1 MNKIKI
7 MICDDIDEIRND
19 ICDYIN
25 STEDMEVIGSVA
37 SGAEAIRF
45 VTENEVKPDVI
56 LMDIQMEDEI
66 AGITATEQIS
76 SAYPNIKI
84 LMLTVHEND
93 DLIVDSF
100 LAGAVDFIVKSAS
113 KDSLYSTIHN
123 SMSQNEFMGSIMLQA
138 LKKNVLVNKK
148 RKQSVLFFI
157 NSYSTLTAAEKDVL
171 KLIYQGYSRQ
181 KIVDTQHI
189 SINTVSTHIRHIL
202 KKLNFSSTREITSF
216 IKSIGLFDYFD
227 L

>member
-19 ICDYIN
+19 ICEYIN
-25 STEDMEVIGSVA
+25 LTDDMTVIASVST
-37 SGAEAIRF
+37 GAEA
-45 VTENEVKPDVI
+45 VSYVLNNEIKPDVI
-56 LMDIQMEDEI
+56 LMDIQMEY
-66 AGITATEQIS
+66 AVSGIKATEQILS
-76 SAYPNIKI
+76 YYPNIKI

-113 KDSLYSTIHN
+113 KESLCSTIRN
-123 SMSQNEFMGSIMLQA
+123 SISRDEFVGPLMLRA
-138 LKKNVLVNKK
+138 LKKNVLVNKQK
-148 RKQSVLFFI
+148 KQSVLFFI

-171 KLIYQGYSRQ
+171 KLLYQGYSRQ

-202 KKLNFSSTREITSF
+202 KKLNFSSTREIISF
-216 IKSIGLFDYFD
+216 IRSIGLFDYFD

>member
-19 ICDYIN
+19 ICEYIN
-25 STEDMEVIGSVA
+25 LTDDMTVIASVST
-37 SGAEAIRF
+37 GAEA
-45 VTENEVKPDVI
+45 VSYVLNNEIKPDVI
-56 LMDIQMEDEI
+56 LMDIQMED
-66 AGITATEQIS
+66 AVSGIKATEQILS
-76 SAYPNIKI
+76 YYPNIKI

-113 KDSLYSTIHN
+113 KESLCSTIRN
-123 SMSQNEFMGSIMLQA
+123 SISRDEFVGPLMLRA
-138 LKKNVLVNKK
+138 LKKNVLVNKQK
-148 RKQSVLFFI
+148 KQSVLFFI

-171 KLIYQGYSRQ
+171 KLLYQGYSRQ

-202 KKLNFSSTREITSF
+202 KKLNFSSTREIISF
-216 IKSIGLFDYFD
+216 IRSIGLFDYFD